1 MEGLRS
7 KFFITIGIL
16 LLFRLGCALPVPFI
30 QKDVIG
36 AIFGS
41 GNLFSYMSM
50 LSGGALERCALLALG
65 VSPYINASI
74 IMQLLAVALP
84 SVEKMLKEDKDK
96 YRRVMQWLSLGM
108 ALVMSIGYYA
118 ILRSYGALTYTQG
131 AAAVLA
137 AMVIVAAFAA
147 GAQLTVWLGW
157 LIDDYGIGNGV
168 SLLIFA
174 GIVSRWSSVLYTVN
188 AFIYYF
194 QTKDIIHCIFV
205 GLIPVLAVL
214 AVYFV
219 VKTTDAEKRVPV
231 QYARAAGK
239 AGYPGAGRTH
249 IPIKVVM
256 SGVLPI
262 IFAGTVM
269 SIPST
274 VGAFLNPSNHP
285 ATYRVLTGFTSSN
298 WLYCILYVVLIF
310 AFNFFYIDIQFD
322 ATKISNDLRV
332 AGASV
337 PGIRPGLPTAEHLRK
352 TANSVAFLGAGI
364 LAIIAAVPIILG
376 NLMGMSI
383 QLGGTSLLI
392 VVGVALEVVAS
403 LDSIVAV
410 RHQKGFL
417 K

>member
-194 QTKDIIHCIFV
+194 QTKNIIHCIFV

-337 PGIRPGLPTAEHLRK
+337 PGIRPGLSTAEHLRK

>member
-1 MEGLRS
+1 MEGLRR
-7 KFFITIGIL
+7 KLLITFGIL

-36 AIFGS
+36 GIFGS
-41 GNLFSYMSM
+41 GNLFAYMSM

-84 SVEKMLKEDKDK
+84 SVERMFKEDKEH
-96 YRRVMQWLSLGM
+96 YRKTMQYLSLGM
-108 ALVMSIGYYA
+108 AVLMAVGYYA
-118 ILRSYGALTYTQG
+118 ILRSYGALAYTQG
-131 AAAVLA
+131 ALAVLA
-137 AMVIVAAFAA
+137 AIVIVAAFAA
-147 GAQLTVWLGW
+147 GAQATVWLGW

-174 GIVSRWSSVLYTVN
+174 GIVSRWSSILYLVD
-188 AFIYYF
+188 AFSYF
-194 QTKDIIHCIFV
+194 FQNKNIVHYIFV
-205 GLIPVLAVL
+205 ALIPVLAVL

-219 VKTTDAEKRVPV
+219 VKTTEAEKRVPV

-239 AGYPGAGRTH
+239 SSFQGAGRTH

-256 SGVLPI
+256 SSVLPI

-269 SIPST
+269 SLPATI
-274 VGAFLNPSNHP
+274 GAFLNPANHP
-285 ATYRVLTGFTSSN
+285 TAYRLLTGFTSAN

-310 AFNFFYIDIQFD
+310 AFNYFYIDIQFD
-322 ATKISNDLRV
+322 ATKISNDLRT
-332 AGASV
+332 AGASI
-337 PGIRPGLPTAEHLRK
+337 PGVRPGASTAEYLK
-352 TANSVAFLGAGI
+352 KAANSVAFLGAGI
-364 LAIIAAVPIILG
+364 LAIVAAAPIILG
-376 NLMGMSI
+376 NIMGMSI

-392 VVGVALEVVAS
+392 VVGVALEVVTS
-403 LDSIVAV
+403 LDSVVAI

-417 K
+417 N